1 MGSETSERLAIIDMG
16 TVTTRLLVADVGPA
30 GVREVVRRS
39 RITHLGDGWTGT
51 GMLASDAI
59 ARVAATVAEYAAE
72 AHALGAEDVIA
83 LATSAARD
91 AANTR
96 DLADALARAGVIFE
110 VISGEKEAALT
121 FAGAVYEL
129 GSEGTLVVDVGGGST
144 ELVLGSGTPTADGS
158 LRVYAARSVDVGSKR
173 VTELF
178 LTSDPPTPRELER
191 AQEEVADALKP
202 FFAGLPERPRAMISV
217 AGTATSLAA
226 IDMALD
232 PYDPGRV
239 HGYRLSGAAVAEI
252 RERLASMTIAERKRV
267 VGLEP
272 DRASVIVA
280 GAIILES
287 ALALSGLDSTLV
299 SEHDILYGAALDRYA
314 VRRSGAG
321 GTIGGRA

>member
-1 MGSETSERLAIIDMG
+1 MGSDAVERLAVIDIG

-30 GVREVVRRS
+30 GVQEVVRRS

-51 GMLASDAI
+51 GMLARDAI
-59 ARVAATVAEYAAE
+59 ARVAATVGEYAAE
-72 AHALGAEDVIA
+72 AHALGAEEVVA

-91 AANTR
+91 AANT
-96 DLADALARAGVIFE
+96 DELANALASAGVDLE
-110 VISGEKEAALT
+110 VISGEREAALT
-121 FAGAVYEL
+121 FAGAVHEL
-129 GSEGTLVVDVGGGST
+129 GADGALVVDVGGGST
-144 ELVLGSGTPTADGS
+144 ELVLGSGTLGGGPP
-158 LRVYAARSVDVGSKR
+158 RIHAARSVDVGSKR

-178 LTSDPPTPRELER
+178 LESDPPTPRELER
-191 AQEEVADALKP
+191 AQEAVAGALKP
-202 FFAGLPERPRAMISV
+202 FFVGLSERPRVMISV

-232 PYDPGRV
+232 PYDPARV

-252 RERLASMTIAERKRV
+252 RERLASMPLAERKRV

-280 GAIILES
+280 GTLILES

-314 VRRSGAG
+314 TRREGGADAAG
-321 GTIGGRA
+321 ERV

>member
-1 MGSETSERLAIIDMG
+1 MGPETVERLAVIDMG
-16 TVTTRLLVADVGPA
+16 TVTTRLLVADVGPS

-51 GMLASDAI
+51 GMLAAEAI

-72 AHALGAEDVIA
+72 ARSLGAEDVLA
-83 LATSAARD
+83 VATSAARD
-91 AANTR
+91 AANTG
-96 DLADALARAGVIFE
+96 DLAGAIAGTGVDLE
-110 VISGEKEAALT
+110 VISGEREAALT
-121 FAGAVYEL
+121 FAGAAYEL
-129 GSEGTLVVDVGGGST
+129 GGEGTLVVDVGGGST
-144 ELVLGSGTPTADGS
+144 ELVLGSGTPADGS
-158 LRVYAARSVDVGSKR
+158 VRIHAARSVDVGSKR

-178 LTSDPPTPRELER
+178 LASDPPTPREIEEAR
-191 AQEEVADALKP
+191 AEVAAALKP
-202 FFAGLPERPRAMISV
+202 FFTALSERPRAMISV

-232 PYDPGRV
+232 PYDPDRV
-239 HGYRLSGAAVAEI
+239 HGYRLSGAVVADI
-252 RERLASMTIAERKRV
+252 VERLASMPLEERKRV

-280 GAIILES
+280 GTLILET

-314 VRRSGAG
+314 ARRGGAG
-321 GTIGGRA
+321 EAAGERV